1 MRTLADATI
10 LAAFCGLLWLVVRPL
25 TRAAAGHALLQMVL
39 YAVAVAVTTAAAV
52 ALGARRE
59 DLDPS
64 VRSIAATAGGMAA
77 FWLLVRLQTRTR
89 PERSGVETSDRDA
102 PPPAPL
108 AETRPAEGDVL
119 PVTRTRR
126 ERREARRGLGRLR
139 RRTTA
144 AVR

>member
-1 MRTLADATI
+1 MRTLADAVL
-10 LAAFCGLLWLVVRPL
+10 LAAFCGLVWLVVRSL
-25 TRAAAGHALLQMVL
+25 TRAAAGHALLQVVL
-39 YAVAVAVTTAAAV
+39 YAVAVAVTTAGAV

-64 VRSIAATAGGMAA
+64 VTSVAVTAGGMAA

-89 PERSGVETSDRDA
+89 PERSGTETSDPGA

-108 AETRPAEGDVL
+108 PEIRPAEGDVL
-119 PVTRTRR
+119 PVMLTRR
-126 ERREARRGLGRLR
+126 ERREARRGFGRLR
-139 RRTTA
+139 RRPTA